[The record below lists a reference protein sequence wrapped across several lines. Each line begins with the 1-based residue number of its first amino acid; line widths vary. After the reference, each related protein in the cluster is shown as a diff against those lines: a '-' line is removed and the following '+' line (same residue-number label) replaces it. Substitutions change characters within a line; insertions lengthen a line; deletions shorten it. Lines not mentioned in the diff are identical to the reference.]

1 MRYIIL
7 FITMIALQSVST
19 AQHFTDSGNTWI
31 MSYINWELEIFTT
44 FQIKIDA
51 DTLIQNRVYKTLL
64 QADDAYNPNWH
75 SVNYFIREDDQKI
88 VYILDSSGQEGILY
102 DFGLEVGQQ
111 VVLWN
116 DITVTVKSIDSVQVA
131 NNQMQR
137 RIKIGISYG
146 PPGGGCT
153 ASPFYWIDDVGGPAG
168 PVPYGYDCLDSDI
181 GYGLGCFLRNDEVY
195 FPGESDGWC
204 EEFTTATAT
213 VSEIGMSIYPNP
225 VTDVLS
231 IQFSE
236 TSDAEKN
243 IQMYNSQ
250 GQAVYH
256 QIVNE
261 PDHRIDM
268 SQMASGIYFLQVI
281 SEDHK
286 SISEKILKL

>member
-1 MRYIIL
+1 MRYILL
-7 FITMIALQSVST
+7 FITAMALQSVST

-31 MSYINWELEIFTT
+31 MSYFNWELEIFTN

-51 DTLIQNRVYKTLL
+51 DTLIQNQAYKTLL

-75 SVNYFIREDDQKI
+75 SVNYFLREDDEKI
-88 VYILDSSGQEGILY
+88 VYILDSTGQEGILY
-102 DFGLEVGQQ
+102 DFGLDVGQQ

-137 RIKIGISYG
+137 RLKIGISYG

-168 PVPYGYDCLDSDI
+168 PVPYGYSCLEHDI
-181 GYGLGCFLRNDEVY
+181 GYGLGCLLRNDEIY
-195 FPGESDGWC
+195 YSAASDGWC
-204 EEFTTATAT
+204 EEFTTASIPVT
-213 VSEIGMSIYPNP
+213 EIGLSVFPNP
-225 VTDVLS
+225 VLDELS
-231 IQFSE
+231 IQF
-236 TSDAEKN
+236 TDASDPIKN
-243 IQMYNSQ
+243 VQMYNSQ
-250 GQAVYH
+250 GQIVYH
-256 QIVNE
+256 QIANE

-268 SQMASGIYFLQVI
+268 SQMASGIYFLEVI

-286 SISEKILKL
+286 SICKKIFKL